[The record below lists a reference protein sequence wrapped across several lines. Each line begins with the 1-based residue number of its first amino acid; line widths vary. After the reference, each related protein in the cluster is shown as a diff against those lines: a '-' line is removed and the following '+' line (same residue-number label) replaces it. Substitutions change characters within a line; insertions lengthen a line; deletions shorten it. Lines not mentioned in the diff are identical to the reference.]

1 MKKQILT
8 VLAALML
15 TSTAYAGSLGM
26 GLQLSIA
33 SIDASGSETEVGT
46 GTKTLSD
53 VENTKGSASH
63 DGAIIAAI
71 YAEYNTDFLE
81 RGDGNSLTLGAS
93 LVPMSADVSEND
105 KSRTDSSTGAD
116 VAAEADT
123 GVRKANAELEDLR
136 VYYLEIPVAGG
147 FYVRGGMAQ
156 VDVNTTE
163 NFTATAGIT
172 PSNYGN
178 KTVDGHNY
186 GFGYKGNLANGL
198 HYKISYQELDFNEF
212 SLRSTSG
219 NIVEADIDTQEVV
232 ASIGFRF

>member
-15 TSTAYAGSLGM
+15 TSTAYAGSIGLGVQM
-26 GLQLSIA
+26 SIA

-53 VENTKGSASH
+53 SETTKGSASH
-63 DGAIIAAI
+63 DGAIIGAI
-71 YAEYNTDFLE
+71 YAEYNSDFLE
-81 RGDGNSLTLGAS
+81 KGDGNSLTIGAS
-93 LVPMSADVSEND
+93 LVPMGADVSEND

-116 VAAEADT
+116 VTTESDT
-123 GVRKANAELEDLR
+123 GVRKANAELKDLR
-136 VYYLEIPVAGG
+136 VYYLEIPVSGG
-147 FYVRGGMAQ
+147 FYLRGGMAQ
-156 VDVNTTE
+156 VDVDSTE
-163 NFTATAGIT
+163 SFTGTQGTT

-186 GFGYKGNLANGL
+186 GIGYKGMTSGGL
-198 HYKISYQELDFNEF
+198 HYKISYQELDFNDF

-219 NIVEADIDTQEVV
+219 NIVSADIDTQEIV
-232 ASIGFRF
+232 ASVGFRF

>member
-1 MKKQILT
+1 MYKRQ
-8 VLAALML
+8 
-15 TSTAYAGSLGM
+15 
-26 GLQLSIA
+26 
-33 SIDASGSETEVGT
+33 
-46 GTKTLSD
+46 
-53 VENTKGSASH
+53 
-63 DGAIIAAI
+63 
-71 YAEYNTDFLE
+71 AEYNTDFLE

>member
-1 MKKQILT
+1 MKKRILT

-26 GLQLSIA
+26 GLQMSIA

-53 VENTKGSASH
+53 SENTKGSASH

-81 RGDGNSLTLGAS
+81 RGDGNSLTIGAS

-116 VAAEADT
+116 VASEADT

-136 VYYLEIPVAGG
+136 VYYVEIPVTGG
-147 FYVRGGMAQ
+147 FYIRGGMAQ
-156 VDVNTTE
+156 VDVITNESLGTGSTYANTDLDGTVLGVGYNHTLDNGVFVRAE
-163 NFTATAGIT
+163 GTYQSFDGTTLAGSGDT
-172 PSNYGN
+172 SV
-178 KTVDGHNY
+178 TVDEI
-186 GFGYKGNLANGL
+186 NGASA
-198 HYKISYQELDFNEF
+198 KF
-212 SLRSTSG
+212 
-219 NIVEADIDTQEVV
+219 
-232 ASIGFRF
+232 SIGKSF